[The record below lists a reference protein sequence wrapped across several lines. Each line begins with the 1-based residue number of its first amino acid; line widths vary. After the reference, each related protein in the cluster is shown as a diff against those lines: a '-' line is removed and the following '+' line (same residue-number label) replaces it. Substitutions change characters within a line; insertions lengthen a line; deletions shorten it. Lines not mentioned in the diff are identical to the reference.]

1 MKARKNKTY
10 HTHHKKQPFNLKNQE
25 NEHYNR
31 MSDEHIF
38 QNEETIP
45 YKQNK
50 RGHGQGKNKSFYTQE
65 ENPNLENNHLK
76 QGPIPSQ
83 ASGLSRKKAEKI
95 FYENQEVFKES
106 KPNFMEESIEENSV
120 ESSVE
125 RARDDLLQEDLNFKK
140 IPYYLKKNQ
149 KLVNRSKADIALKT
163 KILHFIVW
171 MFRKKLILCLLKL
184 RIIKKG

>member
-10 HTHHKKQPFNLKNQE
+10 HTHHKKQLFNLKNQE

-125 RARDDLLQEDLNFKK
+125 RARDDLLPEDLNFKK
-140 IPYYLKKNQ
+140 DTLLFEEESEIGKQEQGRYSFKNKNTAFHRLDVQ
-149 KLVNRSKADIALKT
+149 EETN
-163 KILHFIVW
+163 
-171 MFRKKLILCLLKL
+171 LCLLKL

>member
-1 MKARKNKTY
+1 MKVRQNKAY
-10 HTHHKKQPFNLKNQE
+10 HTHHKKQLFNLKNQE

-50 RGHGQGKNKSFYTQE
+50 KGHGQGKNKSFYTQE

-83 ASGLSRKKAEKI
+83 ASSLSRKKAEKI
-95 FYENQEVFKES
+95 FYTNQETFNRES
-106 KPNFMEESIEENSV
+106 KPNFMEKNSV
-120 ESSVE
+120 EKN
-125 RARDDLLQEDLNFKK
+125 RDDLLPKDLNC
-140 IPYYLKKNQ
+140 
-149 KLVNRSKADIALKT
+149 NRTIGWGRCT
-163 KILHFIVW
+163 P
-171 MFRKKLILCLLKL
+171 
-184 RIIKKG
+184 